1 MRVTHN
7 KWQGCNTHSAVC
19 ACNRLAAV
27 ALFPLCLH
35 GSEPLAFHMLL
46 DLDRILAQA
55 IHTSS
60 YADAFEAP
68 PIGFAA
74 CHGPYSV
81 MNVLQGST
89 AFQPSSRAVQYMAA
103 CNIKYQSKNA
113 YASLLRI
120 VAHETGSVVPIDQ
133 RGIRVRLQT
142 HLKLCKVHCGHSQ
155 RTNIFV
161 AIQVRTYKLH
171 VRDDIAPSHR
181 AMHLK
186 HARPRVKHTSCRFK
200 RL

>member
-7 KWQGCNTHSAVC
+7 NWQGCNTHSAVC
-19 ACNRLAAV
+19 ARNRLAAV

-35 GSEPLAFHMLL
+35 GSEPLAFHVLS

-55 IHTSS
+55 VHTSS
-60 YADAFEAP
+60 YVDAFEAP
-68 PIGFAA
+68 SIGLAA

-103 CNIKYQSKNA
+103 CNMKYQSKNA

-120 VAHETGSVVPIDQ
+120 VAHETGSQLCQSTNGGNGASACGYKRTSNFAKSTVVT
-133 RGIRVRLQT
+133 R
-142 HLKLCKVHCGHSQ
+142 S
-155 RTNIFV
+155 
-161 AIQVRTYKLH
+161 ARTYLSLFKC
-171 VRDDIAPSHR
+171 
-181 AMHLK
+181 
-186 HARPRVKHTSCRFK
+186 ARISSTSATISRPVTEQCT
-200 RL
+200 